1 MQKRLFMFK
10 SVRLL
15 YIIALFQILPY
26 SLFSQAQ
33 VEIGGRFIEVDN
45 RLEDI
50 FSYKSEELRTLMK
63 TNQTMLKIS
72 DSEIESIIKIVYER
86 KNEYFEL
93 NKKAAESIPRDIS
106 GRPTGKAD
114 MELINKLKIVRDEVS
129 ESVCNLLGEKRNRQ
143 FHRLLSDEKERRT
156 MEALKKAGKI

>member
-1 MQKRLFMFK
+1 M
-10 SVRLL
+10 
-15 YIIALFQILPY
+15 
-26 SLFSQAQ
+26 LFSQSYSSH
-33 VEIGGRFIEVDN
+33 FKTDN
-45 RLEDI
+45 RLADI
-50 FSYKSEELRTLMK
+50 FSYKSEELRTLIK

-72 DSEIESIIKIVYER
+72 DSEIESIIKIVDDR
-86 KNEYFEL
+86 KGEYFEL
-93 NKKAAESIPRDIS
+93 NKKAKESIPRDVS

-156 MEALKKAGKI
+156 MEALKKAKK

>member
-1 MQKRLFMFK
+1 MFK
-10 SVRLL
+10 AVRLL

-26 SLFSQAQ
+26 SLFSQVQ
-33 VEIGGRFIEVDN
+33 VEIGGRLIEVDN
-45 RLEDI
+45 SLVGI
-50 FSYKSEELRTLMK
+50 FSYKSEELRALMK
-63 TNQTMLKIS
+63 TNQAMLKIT
-72 DSEIESIIKIVYER
+72 DSEIESIIKIVDDR
-86 KNEYFEL
+86 KGEYFEL
-93 NKKAAESIPRDIS
+93 NKKAKESVPRDES

-114 MELINKLKIVRDEVS
+114 SELLTKIKTIKNEVS